1 MYIIFFIL
9 GAIAIILLTVLI
21 YWKATNQMY
30 QYWEIIRYFKHREVF
45 PHMDSI
51 RHINKII
58 SETNGIINSN
68 DVTNSIMSKVKSGVM
83 HSKAKVTGTFDR
95 HKYKQSF
102 ETHKKAFQ
110 EYLDFCKSKQLT
122 LSSEEEQFSG
132 YIDETEDLLYPE
144 QALDRKLQ
152 RANDAYDKMYAITN
166 NSGDQLLSVRNA
178 SAETIDKVTAF
189 INSIAKHPKEF
200 DKEISE
206 ISINR
211 ENFKKALEYGKEE
224 QKKLKQ
230 SAVGA
235 GSGIAAGTAVA
246 SMAPTAAMW
255 VATTFGTA
263 STGTA
268 ISALNG
274 AAATN
279 AALAWL
285 GGGALATG
293 GGGMAAGQA
302 LLALAGPVG
311 WGIAGASVLTSI
323 LLFWRKK
330 KKIQESKKQEIERIS
345 NCTNALKQLKAQM
358 DALITETN
366 ELNKNLLSQISNNEI
381 LYAQDYSTF
390 TDNQKNM
397 LGAIVNNTKS
407 LAVLISRVL
416 S

>member
-1 MYIIFFIL
+1 MYIILCVL
-9 GAIAIILLTVLI
+9 GAIAIIILAVLI

-30 QYWEIIRYFKHREVF
+30 RYWEIVRCYKRHNMM
-45 PHMDSI
+45 PHMNYI
-51 RHINKII
+51 K
-58 SETNGIINSN
+58 IINSN
-68 DVTNSIMSKVKSGVM
+68 MNKTNSIIDNKNTSKGLNKVKNGAIRY
-83 HSKAKVTGTFDR
+83 KAKITGAIDR
-95 HKYKQSF
+95 HNYKKDF
-102 ETHKKAFQ
+102 IIHKAAVHD
-110 EYLDFCKSKQLT
+110 YLEFCKEKQLL
-122 LSSEEEQFSG
+122 LSLEEELFTG
-132 YIDETEDLLYPE
+132 FIDETEDLLYPE
-144 QALDRKLQ
+144 KALDRKLQ
-152 RANDAYDKMYAITN
+152 QANNDYDRMYALMSS
-166 NSGDQLLSVRNA
+166 SGEQLLSIRNA
-178 SAETIDKVTAF
+178 SAEIIDRVTDF

-200 DKEISE
+200 DIEISE
-206 ISINR
+206 ISVNR

-235 GSGIAAGTAVA
+235 GSGVAAGAAVA

-268 ISALNG
+268 ISALSG

-285 GGGALATG
+285 GGGALAAG

-311 WGIAGASVLTSI
+311 WGIAGASVLTSV

-330 KKIQESKKQEIERIS
+330 KKIQESKKQEIERML
-345 NCTNALKQLKAQM
+345 NCTNALRQLKSQM
-358 DALITETN
+358 DALTIETN
-366 ELNKNLLSQISNNEI
+366 ELNQNLSTQLSNNEV

-390 TDNQKNM
+390 TDDQKSM

-407 LAVLISRVL
+407 LAVLISKVL

>member
-1 MYIIFFIL
+1 MYIILFIL
-9 GAIAIILLTVLI
+9 GAIAIILLAVFI
-21 YWKATNQMY
+21 YLKSTHQMY
-30 QYWEIIRYFKHREVF
+30 RYWEIVRYFKRREVF

-51 RHINKII
+51 RHINKSI
-58 SETNGIINSN
+58 SDTNSIINNN
-68 DVTNSIMSKVKSGVM
+68 DVTNGIMNKVKSGAIR
-83 HSKAKVTGTFDR
+83 SKAKVTGAIDR
-95 HKYKQSF
+95 HKYKQPF
-102 ETHKKAFQ
+102 ELHKKAFQ
-110 EYLDFCKSKQLT
+110 EYLDFCKSKQLPLNT
-122 LSSEEEQFSG
+122 EEEQFSG

-152 RANDAYDKMYAITN
+152 QTNDAYDEMYALMSS
-166 NSGDQLLSVRNA
+166 SGEQLLSVRNA
-178 SAETIDKVTAF
+178 SAETIDRVTTF
-189 INSIAKHPKEF
+189 INSIAKRPKEF
-200 DKEISE
+200 DIEISE

-246 SMAPTAAMW
+246 SMAPTAAIW

-268 ISALNG
+268 ISALSG

-285 GGGALATG
+285 GGGALAAG

-311 WGIAGASVLTSI
+311 WGIAGASVLTSV

-330 KKIQESKKQEIERIS
+330 KKIQESKKQEIERML
-345 NCTNALKQLKAQM
+345 NCTNALRQLKAQM
-358 DALITETN
+358 DALTIETN
-366 ELNKNLLSQISNNEI
+366 GLNQNLSTQLSNNQV
-381 LYAQDYSTF
+381 LYDQDYSTF
-390 TDNQKNM
+390 TADQKSM
-397 LGAIVNNTKS
+397 LGTIVNNTKS
-407 LAVLISRVL
+407 LAVLISKVL